1 MHCSSI
7 FFWIESTEKGDE
19 DEEPQNT
26 SEKGGR
32 LDGVGAG
39 GCASACSVSSGR
51 PGARRSQTT
60 PWIAQ
65 VSSALASRTGAS
77 ALPFPFSSCFVF
89 HRARRFCDGVEGRR
103 RPRRWGGAGDGGEA
117 PASAWSARARGGAG
131 ASAGDGG
138 EAPARGTA
146 AVRRGCAGVRCVC
159 RLHDLREKRLSECLC
174 LPSA

>member
-1 MHCSSI
+1 MDEVAALP
-7 FFWIESTEKGDE
+7 FPVAAAVGDRPVAAVVE
-19 DEEPQNT
+19 
-26 SEKGGR
+26 GR
-32 LDGVGAG
+32 
-39 GCASACSVSSGR
+39 
-51 PGARRSQTT
+51 
-60 PWIAQ
+60 
-65 VSSALASRTGAS
+65 SRAGAS

-146 AVRRGCAGVRCVC
+146 ALRRGCAGVR
-159 RLHDLREKRLSECLC
+159 
-174 LPSA
+174 